1 MNETFLYSVR
11 CTFIAAIC
19 SMYPYFHADNRIPR
33 LRYEPHIG
41 KIFFRE
47 EARTFTNSLKKKVKK
62 SNPCNVSVSLKSY
75 KDVYLTTAES
85 SLLTSPF
92 LSAFQIFPSVLELR
106 R

>member
-1 MNETFLYSVR
+1 
-11 CTFIAAIC
+11 
-19 SMYPYFHADNRIPR
+19 MYIYFHADIGIPW

-41 KIFFRE
+41 KFFLIVE
-47 EARTFTNSLKKKVKK
+47 GLAYTNFLKKKMKK
-62 SNPCNVSVSLKSY
+62 LNPCNVSVSLKSY

-85 SLLTSPF
+85 SPLTSPI